1 MWFPAIRPGRRATWR
16 MINQPRSSRSSPAI
30 STGASDTDSE
40 PLTWIIGTGGLL
52 GSTLA
57 EQLRRRG
64 RNCFAP
70 AEPWAWSQPE
80 RLELQLR
87 QALTSFGDRLRPGQG
102 WEIHWSAGRAA
113 MTSGG
118 GELEADRQG
127 FHALVESLA
136 EGGAL
141 RGHRGL
147 LVLASSAGGI
157 HAASTARWIDEQ
169 TPPEPNN
176 PYGHWKLEQE
186 ELIRELVA
194 AGHADGAFIARIS
207 TLYGVG
213 RANTR
218 RAGLIRTI
226 AHQLLRRQPV
236 KIFVPLD
243 TMRDYIVVQDAAAMI
258 LAGADLAWDRILRAE
273 ANRCLTRLVASE
285 QPTAV
290 SELLGIFHRLTR
302 RQPLVLT
309 SISGPAH
316 LYSRCVQYRSI
327 CQPELRRLVSTP
339 LVLGIAAVLQ
349 AERRAMAR
357 GMPR

>member
-1 MWFPAIRPGRRATWR
+1 M
-16 MINQPRSSRSSPAI
+16 
-30 STGASDTDSE
+30 SDTDTG

-57 EQLRRRG
+57 AQLRRRG
-64 RNCFAP
+64 RDCFAP
-70 AEPWAWSQPE
+70 AEPWAWDQPE
-80 RLELQLR
+80 RLSMQLR
-87 QALTSFGDRLRPGQG
+87 RALTSFGDRLRPGQR

-113 MTSGG
+113 MTSAG
-118 GELEADRQG
+118 GELEADRRG
-127 FHALVESLA
+127 FQALVESLA
-136 EGGAL
+136 EGSAL

-157 HAASTARWIDEQ
+157 HAASKARWIDEQ

-186 ELIRELVA
+186 ELIRGLVA

-213 RANTR
+213 RANSR

-243 TMRDYIVVQDAAAMI
+243 TMRDYIIVQDAAALI
-258 LAGADLAWDRILRAE
+258 LAGSELAWGRILRGE
-273 ANRCLTRLVASE
+273 GNRCLTRLVASE

-290 SELLGIFHRLTR
+290 SELLGIFRRLTR

-327 CQPELRRLVSTP
+327 CQPELRQLVTTP
-339 LVLGIAAVLQ
+339 LALGIAAVLQ